1 MVEQLPFKQ
10 LVPGSNPGRPTTVP
24 FPTLFMKRL
33 VAIEDRTARGDML
46 VEILCWEATYPLV
59 AERHRT

>member
-24 FPTLFMKRL
+24 FPNTFMKRP
-33 VAIEDRTARGDML
+33 VPIADPTARREML
-46 VEILCWEATYPLV
+46 VEILRWDANDQLV
-59 AERHRT
+59 TESHST

>member
-24 FPTLFMKRL
+24 FPNTFMKRP
-33 VAIEDRTARGDML
+33 VPIADHTARREIL
-46 VEILCWEATYPLV
+46 VEILRWDARDQLA
-59 AERHRT
+59 AESHST

>member
-24 FPTLFMKRL
+24 FPTTFMKRP
-33 VAIEDRTARGDML
+33 VPIADPSARREML
-46 VEILCWEATYPLV
+46 VEILRRDANDQLV
-59 AERHRT
+59 TESHST